1 MEREQVTLHS
11 PGESDWKDTAHTA
24 APMSATEPVLR
35 YSGST
40 HEWTYDNVAVEEP
53 LQIRLAGEDVA
64 VAMRTPGHDVEL
76 AVGFLYTEG
85 IIASKHHIESIRHC
99 ADEDGSPSQNI
110 VNLLPTDHALL
121 DPRRWRRNFYSTSSC
136 GICGKTTISQVTSRT
151 SVTVSA
157 ATVSLQTL
165 YALVPR
171 LQAAQ
176 AVFTQTGGLHA
187 AGLFDT
193 GGNLLVMRED
203 VGRHNAVDKVVG
215 YALLN
220 DLLPLDN
227 HILLVSSR
235 ASFEIVQKAAMSGI
249 AIMAVISA
257 PSSLAVELAR
267 EAGMTLVAFLRE
279 RRLNVYCGQDRII
292 DTQL

>member
-1 MEREQVTLHS
+1 MEREQVTLHT
-11 PGESDWKDTAHTA
+11 PDWDSTGDPA

-35 YSGST
+35 YSGDT
-40 HEWTYDNVAVEEP
+40 QQWTYDNLAVEEP

-85 IIASKHHIESIRHC
+85 IIAGKHHIESVGHC
-99 ADEDGSPSQNI
+99 AGDDGSLSQNI
-110 VNLLPTDHALL
+110 VNLFPTDRTLL

-136 GICGKTTISQVTSRT
+136 GVCGKTTISQVTAQ
-151 SVTVSA
+151 A
-157 ATVSLQTL
+157 ATILSEAAVSLQTL
-165 YALVPR
+165 YGLVPK

-176 AVFTQTGGLHA
+176 AGFTQTGGLHA

-193 GGNLLVMRED
+193 SGYLLVMRED
-203 VGRHNAVDKVVG
+203 VGRHNAVDKVIG
-215 YALLN
+215 HALLN
-220 DLLPLDN
+220 DLLPLGS

-257 PSSLAVELAR
+257 PSSLAVQLAR

-279 RRLNVYCGQDRII
+279 GRLNVYSGEGRII
-292 DTQL
+292 DM

>member
-1 MEREQVTLHS
+1 MHI
-11 PGESDWKDTAHTA
+11 PGEPGWSGTGQSIAL
-24 APMSATEPVLR
+24 MSATEPVLR
-35 YSGST
+35 YSGDA
-40 HEWTYDNVAVEEP
+40 HQWTYDNLAVEEP

-85 IIASKHHIESIRHC
+85 IIAGKHHIESVRHC
-99 ADEDGSPSQNI
+99 AEDDGNPAQNI
-110 VNLLPTDHALL
+110 VNLLPTDRALL
-121 DPRRWRRNFYSTSSC
+121 DPRKWRRSFYSTSSC
-136 GICGKTTISQVTSRT
+136 GICGKTTISQVTSHASTT
-151 SVTVSA
+151 SSA
-157 ATVSLQTL
+157 ATVSLHTL
-165 YALVPR
+165 YALVSK

-203 VGRHNAVDKVVG
+203 VGRHNAVDKVIG
-215 YALLN
+215 HALLN

-279 RRLNVYCGQDRII
+279 GRLNVYSGEGRII
-292 DTQL
+292 GK

>member
-1 MEREQVTLHS
+1 
-11 PGESDWKDTAHTA
+11 
-24 APMSATEPVLR
+24 
-35 YSGST
+35 
-40 HEWTYDNVAVEEP
+40 
-53 LQIRLAGEDVA
+53 
-64 VAMRTPGHDVEL
+64 MRTPGHDVEL
-76 AVGFLYTEG
+76 AMGFLYTEG
-85 IIASKHHIESIRHC
+85 IIAGKHHIESARNC
-99 ADEDGSPSQNI
+99 ADEEGNPAQNI
-110 VNLLPTDHALL
+110 VNLLPTDRTLL

-136 GICGKTTISQVTSRT
+136 GICGKTTISQVTTQAST
-151 SVTVSA
+151 IASTA
-157 ATVSLQTL
+157 AVNLQTL
-165 YALVPR
+165 YELVPK

-203 VGRHNAVDKVVG
+203 VGRHNAVDKVIG

-249 AIMAVISA
+249 SIMAVISA

-267 EAGMTLVAFLRE
+267 EAGVTLVAFLRE
-279 RRLNVYCGQDRII
+279 RRLNVYSGEGRII
-292 DTQL
+292 RK

>member
-1 MEREQVTLHS
+1 MEREQVILYTS
-11 PGESDWKDTAHTA
+11 GEPEWSGTGHPPAS
-24 APMSATEPVLR
+24 MSATEPVLR
-35 YSGST
+35 YSGDT
-40 HEWTYDNVAVEEP
+40 HQWTYDNLAVEEP

-64 VAMRTPGHDVEL
+64 VAMRTPGHDIEL
-76 AVGFLYTEG
+76 GVGFLYTEG
-85 IIASKHHIESIRHC
+85 IIAGKHHIEAVRHC
-99 ADEDGSPSQNI
+99 AGDDGSLAQNI
-110 VNLLPTDHALL
+110 VNLLPTDHTLL
-121 DPRRWRRNFYSTSSC
+121 DPRKWRRNFYSTSSC
-136 GICGKTTISQVTSRT
+136 GICGKTTISQVTAQAATILSE
-151 SVTVSA
+151 

-165 YALVPR
+165 YELVPR
-171 LQAAQ
+171 LQSAQ

-203 VGRHNAVDKVVG
+203 VGRHNAVDKVIG

-220 DLLPLDN
+220 NLLPLGN

-249 AIMAVISA
+249 SIMAVISA

-267 EAGMTLVAFLRE
+267 EAGMTLIAFLRE
-279 RRLNVYCGQDRII
+279 GRLNVYSGQDRIV
-292 DTQL
+292 DKQL

>member
-1 MEREQVTLHS
+1 MEREQVTLHT
-11 PGESDWKDTAHTA
+11 PDDTGHPT

-35 YSGST
+35 YSGDA
-40 HEWTYDNVAVEEP
+40 HQWTYDNLAVEEP

-85 IIASKHHIESIRHC
+85 IIAGKHHIEAVRHC
-99 ADEDGSPSQNI
+99 ADDDGNPAQNI
-110 VNLLPTDHALL
+110 VNLLPTDRTLL
-121 DPRRWRRNFYSTSSC
+121 DPRKWRRSFYSTSSC
-136 GICGKTTISQVTSRT
+136 GICGKTTINQVTAQAAT
-151 SVTVSA
+151 ILSA

-203 VGRHNAVDKVVG
+203 VGRHNAVDKVIG
-215 YALLN
+215 HAMLN

-235 ASFEIVQKAAMSGI
+235 ASFEIVQKAAMAGI

-279 RRLNVYCGQDRII
+279 RRLNVYSGQDRII